1 MNTGENKM
9 NTDNN
14 HQESQKNNKFCIK
27 VRVKTKI
34 FTCNINEKYNGL
46 KQGDRVILSLN
57 NEQEYG
63 IVASSPFKC
72 VHLQEKDLPF
82 VLNSTFIQSPQEKA
96 MLEEQEKNIM
106 QYCTERAKHYQL
118 EMELI
123 RAEFAM
129 DKSKIV
135 LYFTAEKRIDFRELV
150 KDINNYLKT
159 KTRVELW
166 QISAREKAVLIGG
179 IGICGLEICCRKL
192 CQIPDTVSIRT
203 VKDQHLE
210 INPLKITGICGKLM
224 CCLTYEHQQY
234 VEMSKGFPK
243 VGKRVVINDK
253 IGIIKNC
260 NILKGTVTVELEDN
274 GTMELDKDLIKL
286 EE

>member
-1 MNTGENKM
+1 MKTGENKM

-14 HQESQKNNKFCIK
+14 HNESKKNNKICIK

-34 FTCNINEKYNGL
+34 YTCMISDKFTNL
-46 KQGDRVILSLN
+46 KHGDRVILSLN
-57 NEQEYG
+57 GEQEYG
-63 IVASSPFKC
+63 TVASSPFNCTHFQDKDFPFI
-72 VHLQEKDLPF
+72 LNNTFFLSEK
-82 VLNSTFIQSPQEKA
+82 EKEL
-96 MLEEQEKNIM
+96 LEEKETSIM
-106 QYCTERAKHYQL
+106 KYCTERAKHYKL
-118 EMELI
+118 DMEFI
-123 RAEFAM
+123 KAEYAL

-243 VGKRVVINDK
+243 VGKRVIINDK
-253 IGIIKNC
+253 TGIIKSC
-260 NILKGTVTVELEDN
+260 NILKGTVTVEVEEG
-274 GTMELDKDLIKL
+274 GTMELEKDLIKL